1 MGDRSQGVDEA
12 DREDLGQG
20 HEQPVQGD
28 GLTRVRG
35 EPSGLEVVRHPRQ
48 QAGGRR
54 RRVEGANLAEMGKVA
69 RVEEQRK
76 PGGRELDGEGGEEGA
91 RKAKQVEGEELQ

>member
-48 QAGGRR
+48 QAGGEWRDVGIQPSR
-54 RRVEGANLAEMGKVA
+54 
-69 RVEEQRK
+69 
-76 PGGRELDGEGGEEGA
+76 EGGDSEGGGDA
-91 RKAKQVEGEELQ
+91 ETGGILTSC